1 MVAARAPAVPQGELE
16 AALVHA
22 RSCLSRLCG
31 GQPIAEG
38 PVAVDPEPLPPGH
51 GHVAPGSSP
60 FAALPLLLGRTEVS
74 GVLYVR
80 GARGL
85 READLAFLSAAAD
98 HLSLARD
105 RRFAWE
111 REVRL
116 RERAEALDRKQKD
129 LVAVVSHDLRNPLGA
144 VLIGVSTLRRWPQL
158 DAARVRENLDSI
170 HRAAERASRLVHDLL
185 DVARIDAGHLQL
197 ELAPLDLGAL
207 AREAVEL
214 MKPLLA
220 QAQLTCEAQ
229 VAERMSPVLADRE
242 RILQVLSNLIGNAR
256 KFGRPGSV
264 VSLAVWEEEGEA
276 RCCVSDEGPGISG
289 EDLPH
294 IFDRYFQGPH
304 GPTAHGVGLGLSIA
318 RGIVEAHGGRI
329 WVDSAPGQG
338 HAVLLQRAAVAA
350 LTAGA
355 SRGTRAVRIFGHG
368 TVAKLVRQGTA
379 NPSFPGSNPGGA
391 STVSARLLSVSSR
404 SCAEGCDVMPS
415 RYGRGMTR
423 KSVEDFFAAYAA
435 AFSRLDV
442 DGIVALWSLPA
453 LITTAERSG
462 CFADREAFRRNT
474 EALCAFY
481 RAQGL
486 SRAKKTVVRIHPLGD
501 GVAAVTT
508 RDEVFDARG
517 RRIARWQHAYL
528 IRKTAE
534 GLRSIAAVA
543 DGEMRAWNAR
553 GTPLGSPQARP
564 RGRRTR

>member
-1 MVAARAPAVPQGELE
+1 MRRRRRRQLELGFSTRGGGAAAAAQMVEHERAPLAELDLGYGRLRNLYELGKLLVSDAPDE
-16 AALVHA
+16 AALHCIARTVPLRVAMLVALSGGSAHAIVARAAGVPEGELQAALAHA

-31 GQPIAEG
+31 TQAVAEG
-38 PVAVDPEPLPPGH
+38 TVTIDPEPLPAGH
-51 GHVAPGSSP
+51 RRVPPGSSP
-60 FAALPLLLGRTEVS
+60 FAALPLLLGRTDVS

-111 REVRL
+111 REVQL

-158 DAARVRENLDSI
+158 DAQRVRENLDSI

-207 AREAVEL
+207 AREAAEL

-220 QAQLTCEAQ
+220 EARLTCEAE

-264 VSLAVWEEEGEA
+264 VSIAVWEEQGEA
-276 RCCVSDEGPGISG
+276 RCCVSDEGPGISE

-329 WVDSAPGQG
+329 WA
-338 HAVLLQRAAVAA
+338 
-350 LTAGA
+350 
-355 SRGTRAVRIFGHG
+355 
-368 TVAKLVRQGTA
+368 
-379 NPSFPGSNPGGA
+379 
-391 STVSARLLSVSSR
+391 
-404 SCAEGCDVMPS
+404 
-415 RYGRGMTR
+415 
-423 KSVEDFFAAYAA
+423 
-435 AFSRLDV
+435 
-442 DGIVALWSLPA
+442 
-453 LITTAERSG
+453 
-462 CFADREAFRRNT
+462 
-474 EALCAFY
+474 
-481 RAQGL
+481 
-486 SRAKKTVVRIHPLGD
+486 
-501 GVAAVTT
+501 
-508 RDEVFDARG
+508 
-517 RRIARWQHAYL
+517 
-528 IRKTAE
+528 
-534 GLRSIAAVA
+534 
-543 DGEMRAWNAR
+543 
-553 GTPLGSPQARP
+553 
-564 RGRRTR
+564 

>member
-1 MVAARAPAVPQGELE
+1 MRRRRRRQLELGFSTRGGGAAAAQVVEHERAPLAELDLGYGRLRNLYELGKLLVSDAPDEAALRCLARTVPLRVAMLVALSGGSAHAVAARAAAVPEGELQ
-16 AALVHA
+16 AALAHA

-31 GQPIAEG
+31 AQPIAEG
-38 PVAVDPEPLPPGH
+38 TVTVDPEPLPAGQGRLP
-51 GHVAPGSSP
+51 PGSSP
-60 FAALPLLLGRTEVS
+60 FAALPLLLGRTDVS

-111 REVRL
+111 REVQL

-144 VLIGVSTLRRWPQL
+144 VLIGVSTLRKWPQL
-158 DAARVRENLDSI
+158 DAQRVRENLDSI

-207 AREAVEL
+207 AKEAAEL

-220 QAQLTCEAQ
+220 QAQLTCEAE
-229 VAERMSPVLADRE
+229 VAEGMSPVLADRE

-264 VSLAVWEEEGEA
+264 VSIAVWEEHGEA
-276 RCCVSDEGPGISG
+276 RCCVSDEGPGISE

-329 WVDSAPGQG
+329 WADSAPGKG
-338 HAVLLQRAAVAA
+338 SRFFFSVP
-350 LTAGA
+350 LT
-355 SRGTRAVRIFGHG
+355 
-368 TVAKLVRQGTA
+368 
-379 NPSFPGSNPGGA
+379 PP
-391 STVSARLLSVSSR
+391 
-404 SCAEGCDVMPS
+404 
-415 RYGRGMTR
+415 
-423 KSVEDFFAAYAA
+423 
-435 AFSRLDV
+435 
-442 DGIVALWSLPA
+442 
-453 LITTAERSG
+453 
-462 CFADREAFRRNT
+462 
-474 EALCAFY
+474 
-481 RAQGL
+481 
-486 SRAKKTVVRIHPLGD
+486 
-501 GVAAVTT
+501 
-508 RDEVFDARG
+508 
-517 RRIARWQHAYL
+517 
-528 IRKTAE
+528 
-534 GLRSIAAVA
+534 
-543 DGEMRAWNAR
+543 
-553 GTPLGSPQARP
+553 
-564 RGRRTR
+564 